1 MAGINAV
8 GEDTSKNPQIPIKM
22 REIEL
27 IRLAVFGFIIGPIDG
42 FNFLE
47 NQFFRTRFSQLA

>member
-47 NQFFRTRFSQLA
+47 TQFFRTRF